1 LYAELEGGVEGISFL
16 WSEGME
22 KSVAARREEKNKGG
36 GQRFCSNPQPGWGPK
51 ARATGEKK

>member
-22 KSVAARREEKNKGG
+22 KSVAARREEKSKGG
-36 GQRFCSNPQPGWGPK
+36 GAKVLQQPK
-51 ARATGEKK
+51 AWVGA